1 MAAASPVLR
10 AVLSSA
16 GEEDTVLLQGFS
28 AADLDSLLSLAYTGR
43 AAFGSREE
51 GEAFMRTVQ
60 RALGVEK
67 VRCNLQEEKKGVC
80 NP

>member
-10 AVLSSA
+10 AALSSA
-16 GEEDTVLLQGFS
+16 DEEDTVILEGFS
-28 AADLDSLLSLAYTGR
+28 AADLDSLLSLTYTGR
-43 AAFGSREE
+43 AAFGRRVE

-67 VRCNLQEEKKGVC
+67 VRCNLKEGKKSV
-80 NP
+80 